1 MKRFL
6 ILLAF
11 FVSSSLAVSAQSPAF
26 RIASAMDVYYAALRE
41 LEAAYVDTVD
51 AEKLVK
57 RGLQAMLNSLDPY
70 TEYIEEANSEDIELM
85 TTGAYGGIGAV
96 IKKKDSCGVM
106 ISEPYIG
113 SSAVKYGLEPGDIIL
128 AIDGEDVIPLSPT
141 ECSNRMKGVPG
152 TDVRFTVIKGKSG
165 DTLDIVVTRERV
177 HISDVVYSGILRD
190 SIGYIKISGFTQG
203 GAKDVRAAY
212 EKLAADGRMKRLVL
226 DLRGNGGGLMDEAI
240 GIVSLFVPYGSEVVS
255 SKGRIEGM
263 NKVYRTSEA
272 PLDTL
277 IPMMVM
283 VNSGSA
289 SSSEIVAGALQDLDR
304 ALIAG
309 KRTYGKGLVQT
320 IREVG
325 YNDRIK
331 LTTAKYYTP
340 SGRCV
345 QAIDYSNRNEDGS
358 VGAIPDSLKKAFYT
372 RSGRTVYDGGGITPD
387 LDVDDVLYSR
397 VSASLVMN
405 DIIGEYAI
413 EYYRLHDSIASPS
426 EFRLSDEEYE
436 DFVRFAEKKDFDF
449 RTGSAVQLEQLLKT
463 ARNEGLYDIYRTQLD
478 ALSDIV
484 SADKRSVL
492 ELKKDEISQ
501 ILEEEIVIR
510 YYYRP
515 GGTESFLR
523 NDNQLVKALDGFKN
537 GSRL

>member
-41 LEAAYVDTVD
+41 LDAAYVDTVD

-113 SSAVKYGLEPGDIIL
+113 SPAVKYGLEPGDIIL

-387 LDVDDVLYSR
+387 LDVDDALYSR

-426 EFRLSDEEYE
+426 EFHLSDEEYE

>member
-41 LEAAYVDTVD
+41 LDAAYVDTVD

-113 SSAVKYGLEPGDIIL
+113 SPAVKYGLEPGDIIL

-345 QAIDYSNRNEDGS
+345 QAIDYSNLNEDGS

-387 LDVDDVLYSR
+387 LDVDDALYSR

-426 EFRLSDEEYE
+426 EFHLSDEEYE

>member
-26 RIASAMDVYYAALRE
+26 RTASAMDVYYAALRE
-41 LEAAYVDTVD
+41 LDAAYVDTVD

-113 SSAVKYGLEPGDIIL
+113 SPAVKYGLEPGDIIL

-263 NKVYRTSEA
+263 SKVYRTSEA